1 MKLVIDNHSFQYE
14 TENLCKIF
22 FPSIK
27 LETVFNEPF
36 DEGIYTGISED
47 KDGFEMTVAYNI
59 DGVSRER
66 KAFAAK
72 PIHNK
77 ELERVL
83 AVALYEMLEEIT
95 GFRSKWGIL
104 TGIRPVKL
112 VREWHEEGLSDDEIR
127 KVLTEKHLVS
137 EQKTD
142 LLLRTEKNEQAI
154 LELSKN
160 DSYSLYVSIPFCPT
174 RCSYCSFVSHAINK
188 AKKLI
193 PQYLE
198 LLCKELEYTAKIAQ
212 DVGLKLETV
221 YIGGGTPTTL
231 DAAQLKTLIDCI
243 ETNYDTK
250 NIREFTVEAGRPDTI
265 DADKLRVIKNSTVTR
280 ISINPQTLNDDVLC
294 EIGRKHTAKECLDS
308 FELARQEGID
318 NINMDL
324 IAGLPTDTPESFE
337 KTLEKILSLSPE
349 NITLHTLS
357 VKRAADLRDEGAKI
371 HAACEGAASKMVDYA
386 YDRFIEN
393 GYEPYY
399 LYRQKNMLESL
410 ENVGYSK
417 AGYEGLYN
425 VYIMDETHTILAVGA
440 GAVTKLKNHETDKLE
455 RIFNF
460 KFPYEYI
467 ERYDEIIE
475 RKGLIYDFYRIEHKK
490 G

>member
-1 MKLVIDNHSFQYE
+1 MKLIIENHSFQYE

-22 FPSIK
+22 FPSVKI
-27 LETVFNEPF
+27 ETIFNASFE
-36 DEGIYTGISED
+36 DGIYTGVCETEN
-47 KDGFEMTVAYNI
+47 GFEITVGYNI
-59 DGVSRER
+59 DGSSRTS
-66 KAFAAK
+66 KAFAPLETA
-72 PIHNK
+72 PK
-77 ELERVL
+77 ELERIL
-83 AVALYEMLEEIT
+83 AVTLYKLLEEFT
-95 GFRSKWGIL
+95 GFSSKWGIL

-112 VREWHEEGLSDDEIR
+112 VREWHEQGMNDEEIR
-127 KVLTEKHLVS
+127 KTLTEKYLVS
-137 EQKTD
+137 HQKTD

-154 LELSKN
+154 LGLSN
-160 DSYSLYVSIPFCPT
+160 TDSYSLYVSIPFCPT

-193 PQYLE
+193 PEYLV
-198 LLCKELEYTAKIAQ
+198 LLCKELEYTAKIAK
-212 DVGLKLETV
+212 DIGLRLETV

-231 DAAQLKTLIDCI
+231 NAEELRTLIDCI
-243 ETNYDTK
+243 EKNYDTK
-250 NIREFTVEAGRPDTI
+250 NVREFTIEAGRPDTI

-294 EIGRKHTAKECLDS
+294 EIGRKHTAQQCLDS
-308 FELARQEGID
+308 FDLARREGVD

-324 IAGLPTDTPESFE
+324 IAGLPTDTLESFE
-337 KTLEKILSLSPE
+337 STLEKILSLSPE

-371 HAACEGAASKMVDYA
+371 HAASEGVASKMVDYA

-410 ENVGYSK
+410 ENVGYAK
-417 AGYEGLYN
+417 RGYEGLYN

-467 ERYDEIIE
+467 SRYDEIIQ
-475 RKGLIYDFYRIEHKK
+475 RKELVYDFYRE

>member
-1 MKLVIDNHSFQYE
+1 MKLIIEGHSFQYE

-27 LETVFNEPF
+27 IETFFEGAL
-36 DEGIYTGISED
+36 DEGIYTA
-47 KDGFEMTVAYNI
+47 VAEKENEYEI
-59 DGVSRER
+59 TA
-66 KAFAAK
+66 AFNLEGSADEKKTTAPLDTPK
-72 PIHNK
+72 K
-77 ELERVL
+77 ELERIL
-83 AVALYEMLEEIT
+83 AVTLFELLEKFT

-112 VREWHEEGLSDDEIR
+112 VREWHEEGLDDEQIR
-127 KVLTEKHLVS
+127 RILTEKYLVS

-154 LELSKN
+154 LQLSKT

-193 PQYLE
+193 PEYLE
-198 LLCKELEYTAKIAQ
+198 LLCKELEITAKIAK

-231 DAAQLKTLIDCI
+231 NAEQLKTLIDCI
-243 ETNYDTK
+243 EKNYDTK
-250 NIREFTVEAGRPDTI
+250 NIREFTIEAGRPDTI
-265 DADKLRVIKNSTVTR
+265 DSDKLRVIKNSTVTR

-294 EIGRKHTAKECLDS
+294 EIGRKHTAGQCIDS
-308 FELARQEGID
+308 FHLAREEGID

-337 KTLEKILSLSPE
+337 NTLDRILKLSPE

-417 AGYEGLYN
+417 AGFEGLYN

-467 ERYDEIIE
+467 SRYNEIIE
-475 RKGLIYDFYRIEHKK
+475 RKGLIYEFYRQ